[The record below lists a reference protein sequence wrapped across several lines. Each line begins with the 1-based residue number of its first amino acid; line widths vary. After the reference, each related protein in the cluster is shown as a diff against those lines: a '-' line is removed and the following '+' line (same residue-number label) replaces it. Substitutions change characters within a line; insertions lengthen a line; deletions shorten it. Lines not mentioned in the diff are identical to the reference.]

1 MELLAEH
8 RCHGGVQRFYR
19 HDSTAIGLPMRF
31 GIYLPPQ
38 AVHARVPVLFCL
50 AGLTCT
56 EETFAMKAGAQR
68 AAARHGIALVMPDT
82 SPRGAVLVGE
92 ADSWDFGVGAGFY
105 LDATREPWSLH
116 WRMETY
122 LTSELRELAGN
133 AFAVDLDRAGI
144 LGHSMGGHGAL
155 TLALRHPG
163 MFKSV
168 SALAPICAPA
178 QCPWGIKAFSG
189 YLGPDREDWKAYDAS
204 ELMRR
209 QPLAP
214 YPQGILVDQGMADQ
228 FLAQQLHPHRLE
240 DACAAVDQPLT
251 MRRHE
256 GYDHSYYFIAS
267 FVEDHVAFH
276 AERLSG

>member
-1 MELLAEH
+1 MELLGEH
-8 RCHGGVQRFYR
+8 RCHGGIQRFYR
-19 HDSTAIGLPMRF
+19 HDSAAIGLPMRF

-38 AVHARVPVLFCL
+38 AVHARVPLLFCL

-82 SPRGAVLVGE
+82 SPRGGRIAGE

-105 LDATREPWSLH
+105 LDATREPWSRH

-122 LTSELRELAGN
+122 LTGELRELAGN
-133 AFAVDLDRAGI
+133 AFAVDLARTGI

-189 YLGPDREDWKAYDAS
+189 YLGPDREEWKAHDAS

-209 QPLAP
+209 QPFAP

-267 FVEDHVAFH
+267 FVEDHVGFH
-276 AERLSG
+276 AERLS